1 MTEGFA
7 KDTSNRSKKEWAI
20 ALLILFVGLTIA
32 HLGVS
37 MFLVSAMGTDTFT
50 VFIQG
55 LSFACQKITGTGFPT
70 VGTVHV
76 IILCLIMIV
85 MFFTTKGYI
94 KAGTVICAFCGG
106 PIIDFFNWIITPFV
120 NANSPILLRAIV
132 MVLGCIILSI
142 GMSVVINSEAGT
154 GPNDL
159 IAIVLSDKLS
169 HKFPNIQFRFV
180 RMSCDIFFIIAGFL
194 LGGIVGVGT
203 VVAAFLTGPLVQFW
217 LPKTKAVISKLNY
230 H

>member
-1 MTEGFA
+1 MADTFA
-7 KDTSNRSKKEWAI
+7 KDTSKRSKKDWAI
-20 ALLILFVGLTIA
+20 ALIVLFIGLTIA

-55 LSFACQKITGTGFPT
+55 LALTCQKFTGTGFPT

-76 IILCLIMIV
+76 IILCMIMVI
-85 MFFTTKGYI
+85 MLFTTKGYI
-94 KAGTVICAFCGG
+94 KPGTVICAFCGG
-106 PIIDFFNWIITPFV
+106 PIIDFFNWIILPFV
-120 NANSPILLRAIV
+120 NENSHIAIRALV
-132 MVLGCIILSI
+132 MVLGCVVLSI

-159 IAIVLSDKLS
+159 IAIVISDKLP
-169 HKFPNIQFRFV
+169 KIQFRFV
-180 RMSCDIFFIIAGFL
+180 RIGCDVFFIIIGFL
-194 LGGIVGVGT
+194 LGGVVGIGT

-217 LPKTKAVISKLNY
+217 LPKTKAIIKKLNY
-230 H
+230 E

>member
-1 MTEGFA
+1 MADTFA
-7 KDTSNRSKKEWAI
+7 KDTSKRSKKDWVI
-20 ALLILFVGLTIA
+20 ALIVLFIGLTIA

-55 LSFACQKITGTGFPT
+55 LALTFQQFTGTGFPT

-76 IILCLIMIV
+76 IILCLIMVI
-85 MFFTTKGYI
+85 MLFTTKGYI
-94 KAGTVICAFCGG
+94 KPGTVICAFCGG
-106 PIIDFFNWIITPFV
+106 PIIDFFNWIILPFV
-120 NANSPILLRAIV
+120 NEGSHIAIRAIV
-132 MVLGCIILSI
+132 MVLGCVVLSI

-159 IAIVLSDKLS
+159 IAIVISDKLP
-169 HKFPNIQFRFV
+169 KIQFRFV
-180 RMSCDIFFIIAGFL
+180 RIGCDVFFIIIGFL
-194 LGGIVGVGT
+194 LGGVVGIGT

-217 LPKTKAVISKLNY
+217 LPKTKAIIKKLNY
-230 H
+230 E

>member
-1 MTEGFA
+1 MSDTFA
-7 KDTSNRSKKEWAI
+7 KDTSNRSKKDWAI
-20 ALLILFVGLTIA
+20 ALIVLFTGLVIA

-55 LSFACQKITGTGFPT
+55 LALTCQKITGTGFPT

-76 IILCLIMIV
+76 IILCLIMVI
-85 MFFTTKGYI
+85 MLFTTKGYI
-94 KAGTVICAFCGG
+94 KPGTVICAFCGG
-106 PIIDFFNWIITPFV
+106 PIIDFFNWLISPFV
-120 NANSPILLRAIV
+120 NEGSPLAVRAVV
-132 MVLGCIILSI
+132 MVLGCVILSV

-159 IAIVLSDKLS
+159 IAIVISDKLP
-169 HKFPNIQFRFV
+169 KVQFRFV
-180 RMSCDIFFIIAGFL
+180 RIACDIFFIVIGFL
-194 LGGIVGVGT
+194 LGGIVGIGT

-217 LPKTKAVISKLNY
+217 LPKTKAVIRRLPY
-230 H
+230 Q